1 MKKLLPLLLIS
12 SIVIFSCRKPSEVPS
27 LTSII
32 TVGKWYVN
40 LMKDHGVN
48 NTPAFTGWQFTFQPD
63 KVVTVTDGASNYSGT
78 WKEDSTRQKFILSI
92 NSPEIELI
100 YISKEWDI
108 SLKTYGRVI
117 FKDDKLNPAQELQ
130 FTKF

>member
-1 MKKLLPLLLIS
+1 MKKLLPILLMGTIA
-12 SIVIFSCRKPSEVPS
+12 VFSCRKPSEVPS

-32 TVGKWYVN
+32 TQGKWYVN
-40 LMKDHGVN
+40 LMKDYGVN
-48 NTPAFTGWQFTFQPD
+48 NTPAFNGWQFMFQPD
-63 KVVTVTDGASNYSGT
+63 KVVTVTDGANNYSGT
-78 WKEDSTRQKFILSI
+78 WREDSTRQKFILSI

-100 YISKEWDI
+100 YICREWDI

>member
-1 MKKLLPLLLIS
+1 MKKILPFLLITT
-12 SIVIFSCRKPSEVPS
+12 IAVFSCRKPSEVPS

-32 TVGKWYVN
+32 TQGTWYVN
-40 LMKDHGVN
+40 LMKDNGVN
-48 NTPAFTGWQFTFQPD
+48 NTSAYTGWQFTFKTD
-63 KVVTVTDGASNYSGT
+63 KVATVTDGVTNYTGS
-78 WKEDSTRQKFILSI
+78 WREDSTRQKFILTI

-100 YISKEWDI
+100 HISQEWDI

>member
-1 MKKLLPLLLIS
+1 MKKILPLLLIVA
-12 SIVIFSCRKPSEVPS
+12 IAAFSCRKPAEVPS

-32 TVGKWYVN
+32 VQGKWYVN
-40 LMKDHGVN
+40 LMKDYGVN
-48 NTPAFTGWQFTFQPD
+48 NTAAFTGWQFTFQPD
-63 KVVTVTDGASNYSGT
+63 KVVTVTDGVNNYSGS

-92 NSPEIELI
+92 NSSEIELI

-117 FKDDKLNPAQELQ
+117 FKDDKLNPSQELQ